1 MKKLITASVFLLMAA
16 PALAGEDSTHRYWGY
31 GPAWYDIPCGL
42 ACFSMWERS
51 GLEAGDVNIAQ
62 LKRVRT
68 IAEMRLLIDTSGS
81 RIAGRDAATREQH
94 AAEAKQRATDG

>member
-1 MKKLITASVFLLMAA
+1 MKKLITTSVFLLMAA

-51 GLEAGDVNIAQ
+51 GLDAGDVNIAE
-62 LKRVRT
+62 LKRVQT
-68 IAEMRLLIDTSGS
+68 LADMRLLIDSGRS
-81 RIAGRDAATREQH
+81 RIAGRDAAAGSSTPPKRSSEQQ
-94 AAEAKQRATDG
+94 AR